1 MKDSISYS
9 FLKNQYVIV
18 CDNSEMDYKN
28 KEIVQANGHIYLSMK
43 GNKGLSYA
51 YNRALDYIQ
60 SMYPEMTGRLC
71 LFDDDTILSNDY
83 FKKMEESHAD
93 ICLPIVKDQD
103 TLLSPSMFKN
113 GKSIRLK
120 SLNQLDV
127 SYISGINSGMCINL
141 SLFQS
146 YRYNENLFLDYVDHY
161 FLYTMKDKS
170 IEVVNTTLQQSFSAT
185 TNSKES
191 DRIRFQIFKK
201 DTKVFYK
208 LIHKNYR
215 KTLYKRMLRLWIKYR
230 DVSMFKEKI

>member
-9 FLKNQYVIV
+9 FLKNQNVIV
-18 CDNSEMDYKN
+18 CDNSEKEYKN
-28 KEIVQANGHIYLSMK
+28 KEIIETNGHVYLSMK

-60 SMYPEMTGRLC
+60 SIHPEMTGRLC
-71 LFDDDTILSNDY
+71 LFDDDTAISQDY
-83 FKKMEESHAD
+83 FKKMEKAKAD

-120 SLNQLDV
+120 SLDQLDV

-161 FLYTMKDKS
+161 FLYTNKDKS
-170 IEVVNTTLQQSFSAT
+170 IEVVNTVLQQSFSAT

-201 DTKVFYK
+201 DSQVFYQ
-208 LIHKNYR
+208 LIHKNYK
-215 KTLYKRMLRLWIKYR
+215 KTVIKRMLRLWIKYR
-230 DVSMFKEKI
+230 DLSMFKENI